1 MNFNKNQLSNFIKTL
16 QDNNQIISNV
26 FSNNS
31 YNEIDMFKKGNKI
44 KIKKQNRGKFTEYC
58 GGNVTQECIQRG
70 KNSPDPKIRKRAT
83 FAANARKW
91 KHANGGRLDE
101 INNNPIFTLV
111 KFVDPTGISSYYDVY
126 GAGKDLYNNSSW
138 SNAGALSIEV
148 LGALPLVGKLG
159 KALKFGNMIN
169 KGDKTFK
176 AGAKTLDYISQR
188 FPAALKDGY
197 DMQKYEESK
206 KSKKNKKT
214 K

>member
-16 QDNNQIISNV
+16 QDNNQIISNI

-70 KNSPDPKIRKRAT
+70 KNSPNPKIRKRAT

-101 INNNPIFTLV
+101 INNNPVFTLV

-126 GAGKDLYNNSSW
+126 GAGRDLYNNPSW
-138 SNAGALSIEV
+138 SNAGALGIEV

-159 KALKFGNMIN
+159 KAVKLGSMIN

-176 AGAKTLDYISQR
+176 AGAKTLDYLSSR
-188 FPAALKDGY
+188 LPAALKDSY
-197 DMQKYEESK
+197 DIQKYNE
-206 KSKKNKKT
+206 SKKNKKI